1 MNHAEL
7 GRWGN
12 QLLAALPAGTLAL
25 LKRDLSGT
33 TLPQGAMCFDC
44 GDVVDRVYLPMSGLI
59 SLVVPAGGHHLPEA
73 GLVGSE
79 GAAGLQSAISC
90 RPAFTRA
97 VVQVPGKFW
106 SVPAESLRQAVKT
119 SDEAARLVDGY
130 TELLWA
136 EAQQLAACNAVHPAL
151 QRLARWLLQAADR
164 NGSNQL
170 PLTQE
175 HLAETLG
182 VRRTTVTLLEQQ
194 LQDRGLI
201 KNNRAN
207 IVIVDRAGLEA
218 SACQCYQIIRQLYR
232 REPQEVEHGAA
243 CRAQAS

>member
-1 MNHAEL
+1 
-7 GRWGN
+7 
-12 QLLAALPAGTLAL
+12 
-25 LKRDLSGT
+25 
-33 TLPQGAMCFDC
+33 
-44 GDVVDRVYLPMSGLI
+44 
-59 SLVVPAGGHHLPEA
+59 
-73 GLVGSE
+73 
-79 GAAGLQSAISC
+79 
-90 RPAFTRA
+90 
-97 VVQVPGKFW
+97 
-106 SVPAESLRQAVKT
+106 
-119 SDEAARLVDGY
+119 
-130 TELLWA
+130 
-136 EAQQLAACNAVHPAL
+136 
-151 QRLARWLLQAADR
+151 LQAADR

-218 SACQCYQIIRQLYR
+218 SACQCYQIIRQLYC
-232 REPQEVEHGAA
+232 REPQDIGHGTA